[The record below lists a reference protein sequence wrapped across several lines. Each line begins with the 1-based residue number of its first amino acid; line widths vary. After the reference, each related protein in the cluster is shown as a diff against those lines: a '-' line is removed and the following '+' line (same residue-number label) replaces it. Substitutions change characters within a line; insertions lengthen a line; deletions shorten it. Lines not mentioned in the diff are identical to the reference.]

1 MSRITCRDV
10 MQLSA
15 SVSQVR
21 RFIMDPQRIAD
32 YYPGVLDFG
41 TFAPGK
47 AIWCS
52 ARSGVTLLALNQSES
67 TASKRVLT
75 VTSSRSVRKPYTIE
89 GITADPFLSMV
100 EDWEIAAQDGGTR
113 LTKTWRDVQKYKMK
127 WLPMNLIIR
136 RTAGAEHQKLIDGW
150 NRAALAER

>member
-1 MSRITCRDV
+1 MSSIVCRDV

-15 SVSQVR
+15 SPSQVR

-41 TFAPGK
+41 TFTAGK

-52 ARSGVTLLALNQSES
+52 GKAGVSLLALSESES
-67 TASKRVLT
+67 TSSKLVLT
-75 VTSSRSVRKPYTIE
+75 VISSRSVRKPYTIE
-89 GITADPFLSMV
+89 GIKADPFLSMV
-100 EDWEIAAQDGGTR
+100 EDWEIAAQDGGTL
-113 LTKTWRDVQKYKMK
+113 LTKTWRDVVKHKMK

-136 RTAGAEHQKLIDGW
+136 RTARAEHQKLIDAW
-150 NRAALAER
+150 NKAALNGR

>member
-47 AIWCS
+47 AIW
-52 ARSGVTLLALNQSES
+52 
-67 TASKRVLT
+67 
-75 VTSSRSVRKPYTIE
+75 
-89 GITADPFLSMV
+89 
-100 EDWEIAAQDGGTR
+100 
-113 LTKTWRDVQKYKMK
+113 
-127 WLPMNLIIR
+127 
-136 RTAGAEHQKLIDGW
+136 
-150 NRAALAER
+150 